1 MNISNVISGILSVK
15 ETISIFLEFF
25 GFLSL
30 AAFAIGAFS
39 RLGKAAWR
47 FGLALCGKKI
57 MIVASAEDYCDLE
70 EDLSDSG
77 LIKRKNIQR
86 VSDKH
91 ISKVKD
97 ALLLIVVYGYL
108 DKDGFREI
116 INGKSSR
123 CGLIVHCPPEKGRI
137 DDEEM
142 GLLSK
147 TAFTALC
154 NFRGRLVNDVLLM
167 MLSTSFKKSD
177 LK

>member
-1 MNISNVISGILSVK
+1 MDISNAISGILSVE
-15 ETISIFLEFF
+15 ETISLFLEFF

-30 AAFAIGAFS
+30 IALVIGAFS
-39 RLGKAAWR
+39 RLGKATWR
-47 FGLALCGKKI
+47 FGLALYGKKI
-57 MIVASAEDYCDLE
+57 MIVANDEDYHDLE

-77 LIKRKNIQR
+77 LIKRRNIQR

-108 DKDGFREI
+108 NKDDFREI
-116 INGKSSR
+116 INRKSSR

-137 DDEEM
+137 NDDEM
-142 GLLSK
+142 KLLSK

>member
-1 MNISNVISGILSVK
+1 M
-15 ETISIFLEFF
+15 
-25 GFLSL
+25 
-30 AAFAIGAFS
+30 
-39 RLGKAAWR
+39 
-47 FGLALCGKKI
+47 
-57 MIVASAEDYCDLE
+57 
-70 EDLSDSG
+70 
-77 LIKRKNIQR
+77 
-86 VSDKH
+86 
-91 ISKVKD
+91 
-97 ALLLIVVYGYL
+97 VYGYL
-108 DKDGFREI
+108 DKDGFRQI

-142 GLLSK
+142 RLLSK

>member
-1 MNISNVISGILSVK
+1 MDINNVISGILSV
-15 ETISIFLEFF
+15 EGTISLVLEFI
-25 GFLSL
+25 GFLSVI
-30 AAFAIGAFS
+30 AMVIGAFT

-47 FGLALCGKKI
+47 FGFALYGKKI
-57 MIVASAEDYCDLE
+57 MIVANDKDYHDLE

-108 DKDGFREI
+108 NKDDFREI
-116 INGKSSR
+116 INSKSSR

-137 DDEEM
+137 DDDEM

-177 LK
+177 LE